1 MKILDYRSFKRQ
13 MLKDI
18 DKVANKKV
26 SNDITFEN
34 KCEDY
39 LDDKIS
45 LKEFDSY
52 LDSSLE

>member
-34 KCEDY
+34 KWQNC
-39 LDDKIS
+39 
-45 LKEFDSY
+45 
-52 LDSSLE
+52 